1 MPLVVVPLA
10 SDLDLQSFKRHV
22 WKHFSAEE
30 EAEEDCDGDEAEE
43 DEEVADTSP
52 APAPTPLR
60 HVGLPLLTEPLLQ
73 VGDLP
78 LQQET
83 VALIHGAHA
92 DCHYQVKVC
101 TCCDVIIIRT
111 CLIMSPI

>member
-52 APAPTPLR
+52 APAPTPKPAAACAPAADTGAKDKKT
-60 HVGLPLLTEPLLQ
+60 GLL
-73 VGDLP
+73 D
-78 LQQET
+78 
-83 VALIHGAHA
+83 ALKKNAE
-92 DCHYQVKVC
+92 KK
-101 TCCDVIIIRT
+101 
-111 CLIMSPI
+111 